1 MMSAPMVLK
10 AKAATLWC
18 QHASMVSD
26 KPWQYVLIPHDAI
39 DHSTSFASLIRL
51 YEANPSS

>member
-1 MMSAPMVLK
+1 MSAPMVLK